1 MDMAAKENTTNFEL
15 EDTGFDG
22 VVNPNVTEKCTLNGT
37 ISLHYEKCTFA
48 YENHQKK
55 LVSIEKKDFPF
66 SKASEKELMQMRLD
80 GKPLFI
86 LYKRGCRF
94 YTEIP
99 DISFGAFSDIAKT
112 ECVYGNACCNWLL
125 PMPTEKGGCDKVY
138 DLPLEIYTSK
148 NYTFSELMRFAK
160 RIDKYPFITAGYET
174 CNIHAPVF
182 VVLEC
187 KNCTLN

>member
-1 MDMAAKENTTNFEL
+1 MDMATRENFINFEP
-15 EDTGFDG
+15 EDTSSEE

-66 SKASEKELMQMRLD
+66 SKASETELMQMRLD

-99 DISFGAFSDIAKT
+99 DISFGAFSGIAKT
-112 ECVYGNACCNWLL
+112 ECVYGEACCNWLL

-138 DLPLEIYTSK
+138 DLPLERYTSM
-148 NYTFSELMRFAK
+148 NYTLSELMRFAK
-160 RIDKYPFITAGYET
+160 RIDKYHFITAGYET